1 MQVTVRALAKINLH
15 LAVHGRRPDGY
26 HDLTTV
32 YQAIAL
38 CDRVTVGPNDG
49 PFALVGGN
57 AEARPDSTNLVWRA
71 ADLLAN
77 ELGLGLAGV
86 RIVLDKAVPTQSG
99 LGGGSADAMAAL
111 RALRAFWGETVADDV
126 IERLGA
132 RLGADVAFFARGGTA
147 LGTGRGDQLSW
158 LPDFPDHHVAIVRPP
173 FGVPTAA
180 AYGWLA
186 AERAAGVPAMAQ
198 AAWPRDSDAWWSRV
212 PSLANDFEPVVA
224 RRHPEIQDAVRQLD
238 AAGATLAAMSG
249 SGSAVVAL
257 FESEAGAR
265 TAIQPFGLRAG
276 WDVWLSRTVGL
287 AAYRE
292 AVAPEMG

>member
-15 LAVHGRRPDGY
+15 LAVHARRPDGY

-32 YQAIAL
+32 FQAIAL

-77 ELGLGLAGV
+77 ELGRGLAGV

-99 LGGGSADAMAAL
+99 LGGGSADAMATL
-111 RALRAFWGETVADDV
+111 RALRAFWGVTVADDV

-186 AERAAGVPAMAQ
+186 AERAAGVPAMGQ
-198 AAWPRDSDAWWSRV
+198 AAWPRDSDEWWSRL

-257 FESEAGAR
+257 FESEAAAR
-265 TAIQPFGLRAG
+265 AAIQPFGLRAG
-276 WDVWLSRTVGL
+276 WHVWLSRTVGL
-287 AAYRE
+287 ATYRE

>member
-32 YQAIAL
+32 FQAIAF
-38 CDRVTVGPNDG
+38 CDRVTVGPSDG

-77 ELGLGLAGV
+77 ELGRELAGV
-86 RIVLDKAVPTQSG
+86 RIVLDKVVPTQSG
-99 LGGGSADAMAAL
+99 LGGGSADAMATL
-111 RALRAFWGETVADDV
+111 RALGAFWGVSLADDA
-126 IERLGA
+126 IERLGR

-147 LGTGRGDQLSW
+147 LGTGRGDRLSW
-158 LPDFPDHHVAIVRPP
+158 LPDFPAHHVAIVRPP
-173 FGVPTAA
+173 FGVATAA

-186 AERAAGVPAMAQ
+186 EARAAGGPAVAQ
-198 AAWPRDSDAWWSRV
+198 AAWPRDAEEWWSRV
-212 PSLANDFEPVVA
+212 SSLANDFEPVVA
-224 RRHPEIQDAVRQLD
+224 RRHPEIADTVRQLA
-238 AAGATLAAMSG
+238 AAGANVATMSG

-257 FESEAGAR
+257 FESEAAAR
-265 TAIQPFGLRAG
+265 AALEPFGARAG
-276 WDVWLSRTVGL
+276 WHVWLSRTVGF
-287 AAYRE
+287 AAYQQ